1 MFRVKENDLLLDLT
15 NAVPNTNLEK
25 IKSIWNCDGIN
36 VDQEMKVDNKK
47 KDSGLFWAIQNG
59 HFKMS
64 KMLIDVHKADVNCN
78 VDMDGKMTSILI
90 ATMAFCLER

>member
-1 MFRVKENDLLLDLT
+1 
-15 NAVPNTNLEK
+15 
-25 IKSIWNCDGIN
+25 
-36 VDQEMKVDNKK
+36 
-47 KDSGLFWAIQNG
+47 
-59 HFKMS
+59 MS